1 MKSSNWLWLTVLA
14 VTVAACNNKSKESSE
29 APERTVFFDKSAMD
43 TTVKPGDNFFMYA
56 NGAWV
61 KKTKIP
67 ASETGWGSAYVL
79 RDKNEANIHHILDYA
94 AAHDDTTA
102 SINQKVGN
110 FFIAVDVGGLYFYL
124 SSTDGV
130 YTALADGATVDVNFD
145 VESFGLDAGGL
156 TKVTANAVSNVTVF
170 ADPNVSKAMYSA
182 TITDVSGAASY
193 VQLFAK
199 APTAGLVPIVVWPLA
214 ANATLSLNFGSSGEK
229 SYDTEDA
236 NGTLHSGMYFGFSS
250 VAGVYDGA
258 GSCNATAYYK

>member
-1 MKSSNWLWLTVLA
+1 MMTKTISGVA
-14 VTVAACNNKSKESSE
+14 VTNLPLATNQERLNIVCVEGKCNGTAGTLYYLQLFNAAN
-29 APERTVFFDKSAMD
+29 PT
-43 TTVKPGDNFFMYA
+43 TTVTVPVRSWVVQGQAGFTFEKNP
-56 NGAWV
+56 NGLQA
-61 KKTKIP
+61 
-67 ASETGWGSAYVL
+67 
-79 RDKNEANIHHILDYA
+79 
-94 AAHDDTTA
+94 
-102 SINQKVGN
+102 GN
-110 FFIAVDVGGLYFYL
+110 FFNAVDVGGLYFYL